1 MRAATAVLTGV
12 SLRQQRAERA
22 ASKSADCLQSRY
34 YETGHVGASCA
45 AKWED
50 CFEATPDPVFNCS
63 LQPAA
68 GVKNACSY
76 RYRVDLK
83 LTCDG
88 ENTHFFYFAQQKR
101 RSQMGWQIG
110 NGSFKQVSQLG
121 APKRCVGQFR
131 VLSGEHSHIGCAGF
145 VHGVVLF
152 SNTRLSALVQTA
164 VSITR
169 KIWRSL

>member
-34 YETGHVGASCA
+34 YETGHIGASCA
-45 AKWED
+45 ATWED

-88 ENTHFFYFAQQKR
+88 ENTHFFCFAQQKR

-121 APKRCVGQFR
+121 AQALCRAVQSLVRGTQSHWVRWFRSRCRTLQQY
-131 VLSGEHSHIGCAGF
+131 
-145 VHGVVLF
+145 
-152 SNTRLSALVQTA
+152 ALVCA
-164 VSITR
+164 R
-169 KIWRSL
+169 ANRSFNH